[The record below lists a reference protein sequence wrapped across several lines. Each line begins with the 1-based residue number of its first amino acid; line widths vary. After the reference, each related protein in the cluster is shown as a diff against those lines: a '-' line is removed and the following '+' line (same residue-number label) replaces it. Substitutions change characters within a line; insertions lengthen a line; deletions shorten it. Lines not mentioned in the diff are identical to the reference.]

1 MDRFELAAFFM
12 KKFAKESGLT
22 KEDLPQKRY
31 LWTDA
36 FGVCNFIS
44 LYEKSKDIKYLN
56 LAFKLVDSVHN
67 ILGKFREDDKRK
79 GFISGLSQKDALLHP
94 TIGGLRIGKKLQER
108 AISEPFDEGLEW
120 ERDGQYF
127 HYLTKWMH
135 ALSRLTQITRDH
147 KYNLWAMEL
156 AKVAFEKFTYLE
168 YGKRKMYWKMSVDLS
183 YPLVKSMGHHDPLDG
198 FVTYMEIE
206 EIAKLNP
213 DFYYGLTLN
222 REIKEF
228 YTMTKDISLAT
239 SDSLGIGGLLSDI
252 LFLAQLNFQDY
263 KDFLL
268 KMIEASIVSIEF
280 YMKNNHLN
288 YPAHYRLAF
297 RELGLV
303 IGIEGVKIFDDILK
317 NNQFY
322 EEIKFYID
330 VLKKFGFLEREIL
343 AFWLDER
350 NRRNEIWIEH
360 KEINEVMLA
369 TALLPEGF
377 LKIEKEEK

>member
-22 KEDLPQKRY
+22 KENLPQKRY

-44 LYEKSKDIKYLN
+44 LYKKSKDTNYLN
-56 LAFKLVDSVHN
+56 LALELVDSVHN
-67 ILGKFREDDKRK
+67 ILGKFREDEKRR
-79 GFISGLSQKDALLHP
+79 GFISGLSEKDALLHP

-108 AISEPFDEGLEW
+108 AINEPFDEELEW

-135 ALSRLTQITRDH
+135 ALSRLTQITKDH

-198 FVTYMEIE
+198 FITYMEIE
-206 EIAKLNP
+206 EVAKLNP
-213 DFYYGLTLN
+213 DFYFGLTLN
-222 REIKEF
+222 REIEEF
-228 YTMTKDISLAT
+228 YTMTKDINLAT

-288 YPAHYRLAF
+288 YPAYYRLAF

-330 VLKKFGFLEREIL
+330 VLKKFEFLEIEIL
-343 AFWLDER
+343 DFWLDER
-350 NRRNEIWIEH
+350 NRENEIWIEH

>member
-1 MDRFELAAFFM
+1 
-12 KKFAKESGLT
+12 
-22 KEDLPQKRY
+22 
-31 LWTDA
+31 
-36 FGVCNFIS
+36 
-44 LYEKSKDIKYLN
+44 
-56 LAFKLVDSVHN
+56 
-67 ILGKFREDDKRK
+67 
-79 GFISGLSQKDALLHP
+79 
-94 TIGGLRIGKKLQER
+94 
-108 AISEPFDEGLEW
+108 
-120 ERDGQYF
+120 
-127 HYLTKWMH
+127 
-135 ALSRLTQITRDH
+135 
-147 KYNLWAMEL
+147 MEL

-198 FVTYMEIE
+198 FITYMEIE
-206 EIAKLNP
+206 EVAKLNP
-213 DFYYGLTLN
+213 DFYFGLTLN
-222 REIKEF
+222 REIEEF
-228 YTMTKDISLAT
+228 YTMTKDINLAT

-288 YPAHYRLAF
+288 YPAYYRLAF

-330 VLKKFGFLEREIL
+330 VLKKFEFLERKIL
-343 AFWLDER
+343 DFWLDER
-350 NRRNEIWIEH
+350 NRENEIWIEH